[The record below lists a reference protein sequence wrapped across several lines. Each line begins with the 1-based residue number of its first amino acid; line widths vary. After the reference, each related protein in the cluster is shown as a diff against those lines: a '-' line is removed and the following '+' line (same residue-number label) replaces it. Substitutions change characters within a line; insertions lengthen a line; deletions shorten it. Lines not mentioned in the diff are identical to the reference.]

1 MAIGRVGSFATDSP
15 LAQNYVGQ
23 ALTDTENQGFRYRKE
38 RRDIAEAKKKEEED
52 KQTEIS
58 TGLGSIDQVKTSKF
72 ATHNALAIDGAGKL
86 YKYIA
91 DKGKLYSQGK
101 ISKVE
106 FEIAK
111 QNAKAQISQ
120 MNQATER
127 LNGQVADYSK
137 MIEQGK
143 IASGFEQNAL
153 ELGKAYDNVNMYF
166 DEVGD
171 DGILNVVAY
180 DDNGKIIEKSGLAKF
195 GQNAFTPVSAFDI
208 DKDKSEFIKTY
219 PKVLRENLGSTS
231 KTGIKGITPEIESAI
246 ELKVDALVKDRNAL
260 ANANYKR
267 TGVPNPNVTD
277 PEEIKKTKESLRQE
291 YLAMYSPEK
300 TVDEATQR
308 ANLEETKRKARRE
321 EQKEEI
327 IISEPSIIVNNNGVR
342 NGIKM
347 QKNTKDFPIGN
358 AIIKL
363 GDGKQKKATNVF
375 VSPGGKIYL
384 ETQEIGFKTNT
395 KNEFNLTASGKK
407 KQEEAKKKQGKNF
420 NIKEFYETLESGDY
434 NSASVSDRTP
444 QARMLD
450 FGKDGEE
457 IGPYALKMG
466 YKSAKE
472 MQDDF
477 IRRSGGDAFIT
488 TPDERPNNGQ
498 TRTEI
503 SRSELA
509 SKAKASGYTTQEYEK
524 LLKAKGIT
532 IK

>member
-15 LAQNYVGQ
+15 LANNYIGQ
-23 ALTDTENQGFRYRKE
+23 ALTDTENQGFRYRQE
-38 RRDIAEAKKKEEED
+38 RRNIADAKKKEEED

-58 TGLGSIDQVKTSKF
+58 TGPGSIDQVKTSKF

-91 DKGKLYSQGK
+91 DKGRLYSQGK

-127 LNGQVADYSK
+127 INGQVADYSK

-219 PKVLRENLGSTS
+219 PKVLRENLGYTS
-231 KTGIKGITPEIESAI
+231 KTGIKGITPEIENAI

-291 YLAMYSPEK
+291 YLAMYSPEE
-300 TVDEATQR
+300 TIEEATQR
-308 ANLEETKRKARRE
+308 NALEERKRASLVDEEQARRNE
-321 EQKEEI
+321 AGRNERANKSNKLKVNLDKNKKPTLNQSVIGGVQVINNTKESNLVPDGVKNGSSVFSVRNMQILGPDGNVSEI
-327 IISEPSIIVNNNGVR
+327 IDKVYKNADGTMVFEGRAFDEKGVE
-342 NGIKM
+342 
-347 QKNTKDFPIGN
+347 FPIVISKPQN
-358 AIIKL
+358 QLPFVNSINRKINN
-363 GDGKQKKATNVF
+363 DGSGV
-375 VSPGGKIYL
+375 GYL
-384 ETQEIGFKTNT
+384 
-395 KNEFNLTASGKK
+395 NLT
-407 KQEEAKKKQGKNF
+407 E
-420 NIKEFYETLESGDY
+420 
-434 NSASVSDRTP
+434 
-444 QARMLD
+444 
-450 FGKDGEE
+450 FGKDLEG
-457 IGPYALKMG
+457 IT
-466 YKSAKE
+466 KSKE
-472 MQDDF
+472 SKSEPKKT
-477 IRRSGGDAFIT
+477 IL
-488 TPDERPNNGQ
+488 
-498 TRTEI
+498 
-503 SRSELA
+503 RSELA